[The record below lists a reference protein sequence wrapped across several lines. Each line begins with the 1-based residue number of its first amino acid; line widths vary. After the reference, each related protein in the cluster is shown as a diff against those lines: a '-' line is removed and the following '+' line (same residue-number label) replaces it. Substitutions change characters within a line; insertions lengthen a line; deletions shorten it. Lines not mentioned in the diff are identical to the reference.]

1 MEIVSNLT
9 QDHQRI
15 GFTARLTV
23 NIGPGT
29 KSLFKENSMKFLK
42 FLKDY
47 YRDLTPAEVIQRE
60 LAQAHLDRLEA
71 EGAVEYAQA
80 VLDLNLTR
88 IERLNTRLKEYKQ

>member
-1 MEIVSNLT
+1 M
-9 QDHQRI
+9 R
-15 GFTARLTV
+15 F
-23 NIGPGT
+23 
-29 KSLFKENSMKFLK
+29 FK

-47 YRDLTPAEVIQRE
+47 YRELTPAEVITKE

-88 IERLNTRLKEYKQ
+88 IERLNTRLGEYK